1 VCTSCTTCTHNAQK
15 VALWGV
21 SVTMSPLTMSPLT
34 TCSLLA
40 RPVAVVTVEWHWR
53 AFLEH
58 SKRTPRWRQSPWQR
72 RACLA
77 SYAEAIL
84 TRASRGG
91 TGAIRRL
98 CADTIA
104 LIVRRLVHLATPPLA
119 RNAHAD

>member
-1 VCTSCTTCTHNAQK
+1 
-15 VALWGV
+15 
-21 SVTMSPLTMSPLT
+21 
-34 TCSLLA
+34 
-40 RPVAVVTVEWHWR
+40 
-53 AFLEH
+53 LEH

-91 TGAIRRL
+91 TGAIRTL